1 MKNHISHTFL
11 LSLLFVFLGTS
22 LLQAQG
28 SAFGSGSFGSA
39 DGEEEPDL
47 TTITFEETDF
57 DFGEVKAG
65 EMVIHT
71 FVFTNSGENDL
82 IIENVKPSCSCAK
95 LEFPQGIIKPGEK
108 GEILVHFDTAGK
120 SGKQEKNLTIIFNGN
135 PPIERVFFRGIV
147 LENPD
152 APKEN
157 HE

>member
-1 MKNHISHTFL
+1 MKKHISPLLILLF
-11 LSLLFVFLGTS
+11 LSLGFSS
-22 LLQAQG
+22 LPAQG
-28 SAFGSGSFGSA
+28 SAFGSGSFGSGTG
-39 DGEEEPDL
+39 DEEPDL

-120 SGKQEKNLTIIFNGN
+120 SGKQEKNLTVIFNGN
-135 PPIERVFFRGIV
+135 PPIERVFFRGTI
-147 LENPD
+147 LENAD
-152 APKEN
+152 APQEH